1 MKQIT
6 KTKKSYIV
14 SFRIWNLFS
23 ALQILP
29 IYNVYFTFN
38 IDLADNNYFKENEFI
53 NYISYLQYFK
63 RIEYLKFITY
73 SRSIIF
79 LDLLQ
84 YDFFRDALGDP
95 NFIQVLI
102 QKVEEEWLEKK
113 PIEKDFVMNNLT
125 TVNGVSNLE
134 NDMNKMDISN

>member
-1 MKQIT
+1 M
-6 KTKKSYIV
+6 
-14 SFRIWNLFS
+14 
-23 ALQILP
+23 QILP
-29 IYNVYFTFN
+29 IYNVYSLFN
-38 IDLADNNYFKENEFI
+38 IDLSINNYFKENEFI

-84 YDFFRDALGDP
+84 YDFFRDALADP
-95 NFIQVLI
+95 NFIQFLM

-113 PIEKDFVMNNLT
+113 PIEKDVVMNNLT
-125 TVNGVSNLE
+125 TLNGVSNLE

>member
-1 MKQIT
+1 M
-6 KTKKSYIV
+6 
-14 SFRIWNLFS
+14 
-23 ALQILP
+23 
-29 IYNVYFTFN
+29 
-38 IDLADNNYFKENEFI
+38 
-53 NYISYLQYFK
+53 
-63 RIEYLKFITY
+63 
-73 SRSIIF
+73 
-79 LDLLQ
+79 Q

-95 NFIQVLI
+95 NFIQFLI